1 MSTLEYLNK
10 LRKKIEDK
18 DLEVFWLMVDR
29 EDFKPIKN
37 HSDKQIKELF
47 KKKIKYYAG
56 KRIAI
61 VKIFVKNKESYIEK
75 NDSLVHLV
83 FDIRTI
89 SDRGM
94 LNDTGSSL
102 KIKYYLHSIEFAKA
116 NSIMCDCGRRI
127 FFASQNIYTP
137 HQDDLDI
144 KKPTLKDVQRFTK
157 LCADKILGS
166 TVIGG
171 LKYLDLMKELKTKKI
186 KF

>member
-10 LRKKIEDK
+10 LAKKIEDK

-47 KKKIKYYAG
+47 KNKIKYYSG

-61 VKIFVKNKESYIEK
+61 VKFYVDNREVSIKK

-89 SDRGM
+89 SDRGT
-94 LNDTGSSL
+94 LHDTGSSL
-102 KIKYYLHSIEFAKA
+102 KVKYY
-116 NSIMCDCGRRI
+116 
-127 FFASQNIYTP
+127 
-137 HQDDLDI
+137 QDDLDK
-144 KKPTLKDVQRFTK
+144 KKPTLKDVQRFMK
-157 LCADKILGS
+157 LCADDILRS
-166 TVIGG
+166 SVIGG
-171 LKYLDLMKELKTKKI
+171 HKYSDLIKKLKTQKI